1 MYGEKYWMEHTG
13 TAEYAELCAVRPKQR
28 PRQEEHARFHDN
40 SGEKKKIIKM
50 IAYGLF
56 TVWSTPFMSAYLYR
70 VCHPYGAAW
79 EG

>member
-40 SGEKKKIIKM
+40 SGEKK
-50 IAYGLF
+50 
-56 TVWSTPFMSAYLYR
+56 R
-70 VCHPYGAAW
+70 
-79 EG
+79 